1 LPDNELLVYGKS
13 IIPQDGF
20 LIRSLVASSIFA
32 TLIGAKEIAL
42 TNPGF
47 IKSDNFDPAV
57 PDGERDGFIVKS
69 NGEAEFNNLKLRGVL
84 DANLSFFNNYKSPLL
99 GAVRG
104 RCLLN
109 NLAGAEWIS
118 VSRKNNTRFK
128 VELPNIPAPNGN
140 LTQRINFVQ
149 NSLVFARASMKIQ
162 DVNFTHTVWCYTEVF
177 YTNDHYEV
185 EFTPN
190 LDVSM
195 YPNAQAN
202 EGIIILIY

>member
-1 LPDNELLVYGKS
+1 LGYFLADAPSATFLTLLVG
-13 IIPQDGF
+13 D
-20 LIRSLVASSIFA
+20 LVAKTAMIEKLFSR
-32 TLIGAKEIAL
+32 EIAL
-42 TNPGF
+42 NSPGF
-47 IKSDNFDPAV
+47 IKSNNYDPAV
-57 PDGERDGFIVKS
+57 PDGQRDGFIVKS
-69 NGEAEFNNLKLRGVL
+69 NGEAEFNDLKLRGIL

-118 VSRKNNTRFK
+118 VSRINNTRFK
-128 VELPNIPAPNGN
+128 VELPNIPTPNGS

-162 DVNFTHTVWCYTEVF
+162 DVNATHTVWCYTDVF

-185 EFTPN
+185 MFTPN

-195 YPNAQAN
+195 FPNAQAN